1 MDSKRTENLCCLFQ
15 RKMEQESRMQWPFMW
30 AVYNY
35 LISTTIYLF
44 ILFFWERE
52 EGKCEINFWA
62 CDPEKIVNCKI
73 NFCEFAENL
82 WNCRNYFG
90 EKSKRLY
97 FDNQTLL
104 TLDYSLI
111 PSVEL
116 IFTFHSW
123 NKPLTPDTLS
133 SSVKSFLALLIT
145 ELIFAIRRHTVWF
158 CEINFCE
165 CVKNLRKINPARNSP
180 ALLGTNK
187 VVLPWNIAYD
197 WL

>member
-1 MDSKRTENLCCLFQ
+1 
-15 RKMEQESRMQWPFMW
+15 MEKESRKQWPFTW

-35 LISTTIYLF
+35 LISTIIYLF
-44 ILFFWERE
+44 IYFF
-52 EGKCEINFWA
+52 EGGECEVNFWA

-82 WNCRNYFG
+82 WICRNYFG

-97 FDNQTLL
+97 FDNQTL
-104 TLDYSLI
+104 DYCLI
-111 PSVEL
+111 PSAEL

-133 SSVKSFLALLIT
+133 SSVNNTEKKFLALLIA

-165 CVKNLRKINPARNSP
+165 FVKNSRKINPARNSP
-180 ALLGTNK
+180 AFL
-187 VVLPWNIAYD
+187 VRIR
-197 WL
+197 